1 MFNLLSQAPVNLSCH
16 LHNHTDHQIPMKQT
30 VQTERE
36 RLLSPRQASQWDPG
50 DSDTES
56 LAQER
61 VYQQQLQKPVG
72 RHDQNK
78 HMLTQKENSAN
89 SQQGDGHAN
98 NDYLQVYDS
107 LEVAVK
113 PHDRREPT
121 THSGYLTAPT
131 NEREER

>member
-1 MFNLLSQAPVNLSCH
+1 MKPWTHEADCPV
-16 LHNHTDHQIPMKQT
+16 MK
-30 VQTERE
+30 TERK
-36 RLLSPRQASQWDPG
+36 RLSSPRQASQWDSG

-61 VYQQQLQKPVG
+61 VYQQQLQKRVG

-78 HMLTQKENSAN
+78 HMQTQKENSAN

-113 PHDRREPT
+113 AHDRREPT
-121 THSGYLTAPT
+121 THNGYLTTQT